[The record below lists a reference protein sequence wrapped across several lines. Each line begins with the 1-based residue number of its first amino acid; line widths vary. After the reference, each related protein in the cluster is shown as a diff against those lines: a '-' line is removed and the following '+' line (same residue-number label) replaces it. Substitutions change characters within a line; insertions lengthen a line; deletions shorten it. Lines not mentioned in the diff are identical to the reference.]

1 MATGYHFTK
10 HSNALC
16 VIVECSYC
24 SKDIGRGGSGRDRD
38 RVELQSSLGIRLLG
52 YFVING

>member
-24 SKDIGRGGSGRDRD
+24 SKDIGRGGSGRDR
-38 RVELQSSLGIRLLG
+38 VELQSSLGIRLLG
-52 YFVING
+52 DFVING